1 METFLHALLEDR
13 QYHEEELI
21 EERQWGEEEN
31 RAWEAELCEEHQR
44 REEDLAKC
52 EKESRK

>member
-21 EERQWGEEEN
+21 EEWQWGEEEN
-31 RAWEAELCEEHQR
+31 RA
-44 REEDLAKC
+44 
-52 EKESRK
+52 